1 VLGPSVPRVPVGKA
15 SRVADGETGMTLIRP
30 LAQQQFGPGWQVA
43 SGSYDPIHC
52 RVRGFFPYG
61 GEAPAAVRR
70 TFKSEVATSASV
82 GEVTATSAFPR
93 VSWRWSAMGS
103 ARGRPCWGGCCGEEA
118 FGIVEVV
125 RGIVVVDGVD
135 CDGVESD
142 VDGSG
147 DVVVGGTVVA
157 GGTVE
162 ELNELVVDAVDAV
175 DVEEVEEVDG
185 FCVDEGVVEGGSNG
199 NGFCHCV
206 SNAGEPSP
214 GFTVNDNSNWSFL
227 LSGTRRGVYR
237 HTSYLLFGYS

>member
-30 LAQQQFGPGWQVA
+30 FAQQHCGPGSQVP

-61 GEAPAAVRR
+61 GAAPVAVRR
-70 TFKSEVATSASV
+70 EFKSELATSASV
-82 GEVTATSAFPR
+82 VEVTATSALPR
-93 VSWRWSAMGS
+93 VSWRWPAMGS

-118 FGIVEVV
+118 FGTVEVV
-125 RGIVVVDGVD
+125 RGFVVVDGVD
-135 CDGVESD
+135 CEGVESD
-142 VDGSG
+142 VDGNE
-147 DVVVGGTVVA
+147 DVVVERTVVA

-162 ELNELVVDAVDAV
+162 ELNELAVDAVDAV
-175 DVEEVEEVDG
+175 DDEEVEEVDG
-185 FCVDEGVVEGGSNG
+185 FCVDEGGSSG

-206 SNAGEPSP
+206 SNAGVPSP